1 MLLCRLLLEELDALS
16 APGQGNFHTFLTKR
30 PFGETGA
37 RRPRGRPPA
46 NPCRPGRCK
55 DRNFPD
61 ESGCFHEAS
70 GCFPEASGCFH
81 EASGCLPEASGCFH
95 AASGC
100 LPEASGCFHAA
111 SGCLPEASG
120 CFHAASR
127 CFPEASGC
135 FPDACGRLPAHPVA
149 DSAGEIA
156 GTDQAVRIFSGPGG
170 RCARARPHHPPRHC
184 EEAQPTRQSSSI
196 LSPFPSALTS

>member
-61 ESGCFHEAS
+61 ESGCFHA
-70 GCFPEASGCFH
+70 
-81 EASGCLPEASGCFH
+81 ASGCFH
-95 AASGC
+95 A
-100 LPEASGCFHAA
+100 
-111 SGCLPEASG
+111 ASG

-127 CFPEASGC
+127 CFPDASGC

-170 RCARARPHHPPRHC
+170 RCARATTPPPTSLRGGAADAAIQFHPLTVSQRIDIVT
-184 EEAQPTRQSSSI
+184 TRKAKPLDCRVGCASSQ
-196 LSPFPSALTS
+196 